1 MDLHP
6 PSKEETPSYVKFER
20 RPRRVLGDF
29 NTSDWKAGER
39 RGTAGPRDLG
49 QTG

>member
-29 NTSDWKAGER
+29 NTSIGKRGER
-39 RGTAGPRDLG
+39 RGTAAHPDLG